1 MKKLFCVVGRTG
13 TGKDSLVD
21 LVCSSLGMKKV
32 KSYTT
37 RERRP
42 GEGDDS
48 HVFIKPVEID
58 QFKGRMA
65 AYTKIGE
72 VEYFATVEQV
82 LEGDFYVID
91 PNGLDDFRERW
102 DFNKFPMSIVV
113 IYITVPKMTQL
124 SRLLGRGDNAEKSNS
139 RMLAENNQFGEF
151 ETRQRMD
158 YTVVNSDLEQAVL
171 GLQRIVLQE
180 LSRKE
185 A

>member
-58 QFKGRMA
+58 QFKGKMA

-102 DFNKFPMSIVV
+102 DFNKFPISIVV
-113 IYITVPKMTQL
+113 IYVTVPKMTQL
-124 SRLLGRGDNAEKSNS
+124 SRLLGRGDNTEKSNS

-151 ETRQRMD
+151 EIKQRMD

-171 GLQRIVLQE
+171 GLQKIVLQE

>member
-37 RERRP
+37 RDRRP
-42 GEGDDS
+42 GEGADS

-151 ETRQRMD
+151 ETKQRMD

-171 GLQRIVLQE
+171 GLQKIVLQE

>member
-58 QFKGRMA
+58 QFKGKMA